1 MEKTLEVLHKSLLA
15 LSNCPMNIPDAA
27 AQLSATRF
35 AILKMEGIEIDKIE
49 YAEYLAAAKMRADI
63 NRGNYRLMED
73 RQRLKME
80 LAELETEIEGKKSL
94 LKEFMEY
101 QKEQDEL
108 KERGI

>member
-1 MEKTLEVLHKSLLA
+1 MGKTLEVLHKSLLA
-15 LSNCPMNIPDAA
+15 LSNGPMNIPDAA

-35 AILKMEGIEIDKIE
+35 AI
-49 YAEYLAAAKMRADI
+49 
-63 NRGNYRLMED
+63 
-73 RQRLKME
+73 LKME